1 MRIAVARRASG
12 GDAPSAD
19 DGDARSLVGRRVHG
33 GCRLAH
39 QELRSRRKEEE
50 CGVDPLELR
59 GEAVARP
66 SAALIAASGPSS
78 PISPH
83 TLNALFPSPPPAEPS
98 DWSLRGLA
106 LGNGARRSR
115 SRHELVALARGE
127 GTAPRDRER
136 TGPARALVDE
146 WLVQGR
152 DGMRRAVQ
160 DCGLRGEDAIRFGM
174 RERIAYNEPVLD
186 KLPQVRSLS
195 PSPHS
200 WSSERADPG
209 ALARRLSPS
218 SRHHKAPT
226 SRTRSR
232 PSPCPTQPRTS
243 LTSPTSPRTSQKRAA
258 ASPRACVSP
267 SPSLLLLLLLS
278 PAADPL
284 PSPSLARSRADRLV
298 HPPPAP
304 LDRLRPRRALAPLPL
319 LVLLAVLG
327 SRAHRRRAAVRRPP
341 PRPGRARRQGV

>member
-1 MRIAVARRASG
+1 MAAAPAARQLTRA
-12 GDAPSAD
+12 ALPLVPSL
-19 DGDARSLVGRRVHG
+19 GFT
-33 GCRLAH
+33 
-39 QELRSRRKEEE
+39 
-50 CGVDPLELR
+50 
-59 GEAVARP
+59 

-152 DGMRRAVQ
+152 DGMRRAVR

-258 ASPRACVSP
+258 ASRKACVSP
-267 SPSLLLLLLLS
+267 SPSLLLLLLS
-278 PAADPL
+278 SNPPL
-284 PSPSLARSRADRLV
+284 TRFRPPRSLARAQTDWYTLRLRLSTAYALAELSLLSPSASSSPASTPERIAAAQQYADRL
-298 HPPPAP
+298 
-304 LDRLRPRRALAPLPL
+304 LDQGARVGRGFENAGLFAEWVRKSWAGIGRSVLA
-319 LVLLAVLG
+319 
-327 SRAHRRRAAVRRPP
+327 
-341 PRPGRARRQGV
+341 